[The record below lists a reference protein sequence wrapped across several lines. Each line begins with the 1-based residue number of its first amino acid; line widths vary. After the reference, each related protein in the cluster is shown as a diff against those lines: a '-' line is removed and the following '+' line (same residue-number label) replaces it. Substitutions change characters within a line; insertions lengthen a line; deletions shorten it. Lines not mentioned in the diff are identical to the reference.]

1 MYEMIDRYILDL
13 IRKSTPET
21 TAWNVEKFRY
31 RQPGN
36 WNYIDG
42 CMLMALAMMTE
53 ITGDDQYMEF
63 AAKVMDHYVT
73 PEGGIL
79 TFAPEKRQLDDY
91 NEGRMLFRM
100 LQRTGEEKY
109 RKAARMLH
117 ECLMQQPRTAE
128 GNFWHKQIYPN
139 QVWLDGIYMAMPF
152 ELQYQKQLGD
162 QNYDDI
168 LRQVRTVVQRM
179 RDEKTGLYYHGYDAS
194 RTAFWADPETGLSRN
209 FWLRSIGWFSIAL
222 VDLIGGLPA
231 DHPGRRELAE
241 VFRDLMAAMA
251 RFRDAESGMYWQVV
265 DQGGREGNY
274 LELSGSSMVANAMLK
289 GVRLGVLEDT
299 YRTLGRE
306 TFDGL
311 VNRCM
316 EIRDGQPELT
326 QICLVAGLGPED
338 NRRRDGS
345 YEYYISEPVVSND
358 AKGIAPFVLCYTEI
372 KRIERGKGD

>member
-1 MYEMIDRYILDL
+1 MYEIIDRYILDL
-13 IRKSTPET
+13 IQRSTPET

-31 RQPGN
+31 GQPGS

-53 ITGDDQYMEF
+53 ITGDDQYMAF
-63 AAKVMDHYVT
+63 AAKVVDHYVT
-73 PEGGIL
+73 QEGGIR
-79 TFAPEKRQLDDY
+79 TFMPEKRQLDDY

-100 LQRTGEEKY
+100 FRRTGEEKY
-109 RKAARMLH
+109 QKSAQMLH
-117 ECLMQQPRTAE
+117 DCLMEQPRTKD

-139 QVWLDGIYMAMPF
+139 QVWLDGIYMALPF
-152 ELQYQKQLGD
+152 ELQYQKQLGHQD
-162 QNYDDI
+162 YDDI
-168 LRQVRTVVQRM
+168 LAQVRNVVRFM
-179 RDEKTGLYYHGYDAS
+179 RDEKTGLFYHGYDAS
-194 RTAFWADPETGLSRN
+194 RAAFWADPKTGLSRS

-222 VDLIGGLPA
+222 VDLIGGLPEN
-231 DHPGRRELAE
+231 HPGKLELAE
-241 VFRDLMAAMA
+241 VFRDLMAAMV
-251 RFRDAESGMYWQVV
+251 RFRDPESGMYWQVV

-289 GVRLGVLEDT
+289 GVRLGLLEEK

-306 TFDGL
+306 TFDGM

-326 QICLVAGLGPED
+326 HICLVAGLGPED

-372 KRIERGKGD
+372 KRIED